1 MNKYKNLAFNTI
13 ILAVGT
19 FGSKILSFFLT
30 RLYTTY
36 MPSETLGTKE
46 LIETTANFL
55 IPVFTLAVSE
65 AVIRFGLDRDYD
77 NRQVFS
83 TAIMIQVMGL
93 FIMGL
98 LSPFL
103 SFIPFVKGF
112 TPLLAIYV
120 IVSSF
125 RQTCSLFV
133 RSIGYVKLYAFD
145 GILAT
150 VTIFIF
156 NIIFISGLKLGL
168 KGFFLA
174 VIASDLFSTIF
185 LWCIASLRK
194 YFSIRYADRDV
205 MHTMLRFSIPMIPT
219 SVMWI
224 ITGFSDRLFIKYLDG
239 PVGTTGDSA
248 AGIYTAASKIP
259 NLVSMVSTIFFQ
271 AWNMS
276 AISEYGS
283 KGIGRFYEKV
293 YSAYQSIM
301 YITAASLIL
310 LVKPLS
316 SILLND
322 SVHPEYAQAIQ
333 YTPVLILS
341 VLMSCFNLFLS
352 SIYTAA
358 QHTKNSFWTSFVSTV
373 LNLVLNMILIPKF
386 GVHGA
391 VATTFISYVIC
402 YLIRIVDARR
412 YIYFRVNHFTTF
424 INISVLLGMS
434 LLTIKKPNYYII
446 CLVLLTVFV
455 IFTNFSAV
463 TSTLRKILS
472 RKKG

>member
-19 FGSKILSFFLT
+19 FSSKILAFFLT

-55 IPVFTLAVSE
+55 IPVFTFAVSE
-65 AVIRFGLDRDYD
+65 AVIRYGLDRDYD

-93 FIMGL
+93 LIMGL

-103 SFIPFVKGF
+103 SFIPFVKGL
-112 TPLLAIYV
+112 TPLLVVYV

-125 RQTCSLFV
+125 RQTCSLFI

-156 NIIFISGLKLGL
+156 NIIFISGLKMGL

-174 VIASDLFSTIF
+174 VIASDLFSTVF
-185 LWCIASLRK
+185 LWSIASLRK

-219 SVMWI
+219 SIMWI

-283 KGIGRFYEKV
+283 KGLGRFYQKV

-322 SVHPEYAQAIQ
+322 SVHPEYAQAVQ

-341 VLMSCFNLFLS
+341 VLMSCFNMFLS

-373 LNLVLNMILIPKF
+373 LNLVLNIILIPKF

-391 VATTFISYVIC
+391 VATTFISHVVC

-434 LLTIKKPNYYII
+434 LLTIKKPDYYII
-446 CLVLLTVFV
+446 CLVFLTVFV
-455 IFTNFSAV
+455 LCTNFSAV
-463 TSTLRKILS
+463 TSTLRKVLS
-472 RKKG
+472 RGKG

>member
-19 FGSKILSFFLT
+19 FGSKILAFFLT

-55 IPVFTLAVSE
+55 IPVFTLAISE

-93 FIMGL
+93 LILGL

-112 TPLLAIYV
+112 TPLLAVYV

-145 GILAT
+145 GIFAT
-150 VTIFIF
+150 FTIFIF
-156 NIIFISGLKLGL
+156 NIIFISGLKMGL
-168 KGFFLA
+168 KGFLFA
-174 VIASDLFSTIF
+174 VIASDLCSGIL
-185 LWCIASLRK
+185 LWRFAKLRR
-194 YFSIRYADRDV
+194 YFSIKYADRDV
-205 MHTMLRFSIPMIPT
+205 MHTMMRFSIPMIPT
-219 SVMWI
+219 SIMWI

-248 AGIYTAASKIP
+248 TGIYTAASKIP
-259 NLVSMVSTIFFQ
+259 NLVSMVSTVFFQ

-283 KGIGRFYEKV
+283 KGIGKFYERV

-301 YITAASLIL
+301 FIASACLVL

-316 SILLND
+316 AMILNYNN
-322 SVHPEYAQAIQ
+322 HPEYAQAIQ

-341 VLMSCFNLFLS
+341 VLMMCFNQFLS
-352 SIYTAA
+352 SIYTAT
-358 QHTKNSFWTSFVSTV
+358 QHTKNSFWTSLISTI
-373 LNLVLNMILIPKF
+373 LNLVLNIILIPKF

-391 VATTFISYVIC
+391 VATTFISYAAC

-412 YIYFRVNHFTTF
+412 YIYFRVNHFTTL
-424 INISVLLGMS
+424 INITVLLGMS
-434 LLTIKKPNYYII
+434 LLTIKKPEYYVI

-455 IFTNFSAV
+455 ICTNFSAV
-463 TSTLRKILS
+463 TSTLRKVLS